1 MTSFSLDR
9 LVRRGMLH
17 CLLTLLSAAVAAS
30 SPTASTENS
39 PPMPLAPLQ
48 HGTVSSTPAG
58 ISVPVSITLA
68 DAEQILE
75 VRLYFKT
82 MAAANYFFLPMAGSS
97 KGIFTASLPPA
108 KNDTRGIDYLLLFKS
123 SRGETRKTKPFRLLV
138 LNDYRVPPPLPGEF
152 EVFTEQSAPEEENRD
167 FAVPLQLTTSPEP
180 LLAYAVEDPYPPRVS
195 RASDG
200 NRDVFGGL
208 SDFAGVSF
216 SIKVGGV
223 GFFYK
228 GFSGR

>member
-1 MTSFSLDR
+1 MTSSSLNLKIWR
-9 LVRRGMLH
+9 AMFLS
-17 CLLTLLSAAVAAS
+17 LLTVVATAIAAP
-30 SPTASTENS
+30 PTTATTLNS
-39 PPMPLAPLQ
+39 PPMTLAPLQ
-48 HGTVSSTPAG
+48 HGPVSSTPAG
-58 ISVPVSITLA
+58 ISVPVSVAVA
-68 DAEQILE
+68 DAEEILE

-82 MAAANYFFLPMAGSS
+82 MAAPDYLFLPMAGSS

-138 LNDYRVPPPLPGEF
+138 LNDYNVPPPLPGEF
-152 EVFTEQSAPEEENRD
+152 EVLTEQSAPEEENRD

-180 LLAYAVEDPYPPRVS
+180 LLVYAVEDPSPPQVTRG
-195 RASDG
+195 SDG
-200 NRDVFGGL
+200 NRDVFDGL
-208 SDFAGVSF
+208 SDFSGVSF
-216 SIKVGGV
+216 SIKIGGV